1 MEHLA
6 SPKKSIK
13 SNKVIFK
20 YYWSFKITFG
30 LQDTPAHCLPDSTSL
45 DSKDSCDS
53 ARLVLLRQQVELAEQ
68 ETRRESA
75 RAKRV
80 EVTLQA
86 EQRARVD
93 AEVRCEQVFF
103 D

>member
-1 MEHLA
+1 MD
-6 SPKKSIK
+6 SGSI
-13 SNKVIFK
+13 
-20 YYWSFKITFG
+20 
-30 LQDTPAHCLPDSTSL
+30 

-53 ARLVLLRQQVELAEQ
+53 ARLTLLRQQVELAEQ

-93 AEVRCEQVFF
+93 AEVRCEQVIIAA
-103 D
+103 DANYLPIE

>member
-1 MEHLA
+1 MD
-6 SPKKSIK
+6 SGSI
-13 SNKVIFK
+13 
-20 YYWSFKITFG
+20 
-30 LQDTPAHCLPDSTSL
+30 

-53 ARLVLLRQQVELAEQ
+53 ARLTLLRQQVELAEQ

-93 AEVRCEQVFF
+93 AEVRCEQVIIINRLLLITLIELSTLIRII
-103 D
+103 DTQRDTLILLSPT